1 MSNLPRLAQLEFA
14 EEELNTGL
22 ISEVVHSTLDWDF
35 EKGDFKLRNGKL
47 QRLQGIE
54 YLKLWIRKALYTVRN
69 TTIYK
74 DTDYGSEHHSL
85 IGTTFKLSF
94 IKSEYERMI
103 REALLVNNAIN
114 SVSNFN
120 FSQTGSRMTI
130 SFDVASIYGAT
141 REDVIV

>member
-1 MSNLPRLAQLEFA
+1 MSNLPKLAELEF
-14 EEELNTGL
+14 EDEQLTSELEANTA
-22 ISEVVHSTLDWDF
+22 HNTFDFDF
-35 EKGDFKLRNGKL
+35 ETGDFKLRNGKL
-47 QRLQGIE
+47 QKLEGLE
-54 YLKLWIRKALYTVRN
+54 YLKVWIRKALYTVRN

-85 IGTTFKLSF
+85 IGTTFKVSF